1 MAITRPKGTND
12 FMPDEVLSW
21 QYMEN
26 ILRDLC
32 KQFGYMEL
40 RTPIFEDTELYIRGV
55 GDTTDI
61 VQKEMYTFTD
71 QGNRS
76 LTLRPEGTASTV
88 RAYLERKMFAVSQ
101 PTKVY

>member
-40 RTPIFEDTELYIRGV
+40 RTPIFEDTELFIRGV
-55 GDTTDI
+55 DDSSRNSDHDLQQI
-61 VQKEMYTFTD
+61 
-71 QGNRS
+71 
-76 LTLRPEGTASTV
+76 
-88 RAYLERKMFAVSQ
+88 LERNNPDRLSRRDNTWCSPPARSS
-101 PTKVY
+101 PC